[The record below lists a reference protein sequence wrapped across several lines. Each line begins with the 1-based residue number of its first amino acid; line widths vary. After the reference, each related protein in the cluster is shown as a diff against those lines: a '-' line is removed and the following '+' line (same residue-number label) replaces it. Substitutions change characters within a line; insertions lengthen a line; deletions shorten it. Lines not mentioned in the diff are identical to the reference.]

1 MTTTTEYT
9 FSRIGGRLCLDFANT
24 VGSSAGRRQGGPDPD
39 DHLHTYEDLVAW
51 GRQLEVIT
59 PRAAKALLAEASRH
73 PAGAAATLERAKE
86 LREALYRV
94 FSARAAGEP
103 PVASDLAR
111 LNGELKEALSR
122 QRLALEEGQVTWTFE
137 SAPTDLDAM
146 LWPVARSAG
155 ELLTAD
161 AGLARLRECASDT
174 CGWLFVDTS
183 KNRSRR
189 WCDMADCG
197 NRAKARRHYH
207 RVQGQ

>member
-1 MTTTTEYT
+1 MEAVSASISPTP
-9 FSRIGGRLCLDFANT
+9 S
-24 VGSSAGRRQGGPDPD
+24 GSHGGPDPNE
-39 DHLHTYEDLVAW
+39 HLQTYDDLVAW

-59 PRAAKALLAEASRH
+59 PRTAKLLTTEAQRD
-73 PAGAAATLERAKE
+73 PAGAAATLARAKH
-86 LREALYRV
+86 LREALYHV
-94 FSARAAGEP
+94 FSAIAASSP
-103 PVASDLAR
+103 PPSPDLAR
-111 LNGELKEALSR
+111 LNDELKQALAR
-122 QRLALEEGQVTWTFE
+122 QRLLLEGTKVSWTFE

-155 ELLTAD
+155 ELLTGD
-161 AGLARLRECASDT
+161 EGIARLRECASET

-207 RVQGQ
+207 RQHGV